1 MTVVRRAC
9 GSRQVD
15 KFLELSA
22 PPWFYRAYGLSL
34 AANRQIPSLLMLAA
48 DEARVQPTDLQ
59 IWFEW
64 VPSWLKGYLAS
75 AQTLRY
81 VSPYL
86 DDDGQ
91 PALII
96 WLLADGAYYRFHY
109 TEGIDYILSRDGAR
123 LWIRWSKTVAESS
136 ILSYL
141 LGPVMGFVLRARGV
155 VCLHASAVAVDR
167 RAIVFVGDAGAGKS
181 TTAMAMGRLGYP
193 IISDDI
199 VPIYEDA
206 GVTYAQPGY
215 PRMRLRQPSLPMLSD
230 LNPNLPPLP
239 KWEGQGR
246 LHFELMS
253 GGYEFQSDPL
263 PIGALYL
270 LADRSEDPHAPH
282 VESVSPLRG
291 MMGIVANTYVTRF
304 LDISMRAKELEELSN
319 LVNQVAVR
327 KVHPHRE
334 PSRLA
339 MLCNV
344 ILEDISCHASKALAV

>member
-1 MTVVRRAC
+1 MCARY
-9 GSRQVD
+9 
-15 KFLELSA
+15 
-22 PPWFYRAYGLSL
+22 WFFWAYGLSL
-34 AANRQIPSLLMLAA
+34 AVNRQIPSLLTLAA
-48 DEARVQPTDLQ
+48 CRAPVERIDLQ

-64 VPSWLKGYLAS
+64 VPPWLKGILALP
-75 AQTLRY
+75 QTLRY

-91 PALII
+91 PALVI
-96 WLLADGAYYRFHY
+96 WMLADGFYRFHY
-109 TEGIDYILSRDGAR
+109 TQGIDYILSRDGAR
-123 LWIRWSKTVAESS
+123 LWIRWSKTVAESD

-141 LGPVMGFVLRARGV
+141 LGPVMGFVLRVRGV
-155 VCLHASAVAVDR
+155 VCLHASAVAVNR

-206 GVTYAQPGY
+206 GVTFAQPGY
-215 PRMRLRQPSLPMLSD
+215 PRMRLRPPSLPMLSD
-230 LNPNLPPLP
+230 LNPDLPPLP
-239 KWEGQGR
+239 RVEGQRR

-253 GGYEFQSDPL
+253 GGYQFQSAPL

-270 LADRSEDPHAPH
+270 LADRDESQHAPH
-282 VESVSPLRG
+282 VEPVSPLG
-291 MMGIVANTYVTRF
+291 GIMGIVANTYATRF
-304 LDISMRAKELEELSN
+304 LDISMRAQELRELSH

-327 KVHPHRE
+327 KVYPHRE

-339 MLCNV
+339 MLCKV
-344 ILEDISCHASKALAV
+344 ILEDIRGHASKALAV